1 MCVPR
6 PRRPMCHRAS
16 AGPGA
21 CMVPLE
27 RRRSVMKP
35 LRACNRYNCDT
46 LAFVVSSGL
55 RGVKEWKRGDISLK
69 LTPANSPAPPP
80 RRRLYLNALHPLW
93 FPVGLEFRD
102 VPSLVGGDDLPPQS
116 IASAS
121 SPFRS
126 TFTVI
131 WLKYIVNSFP
141 PPRTS
146 TELVYWYTRVSRHS
160 PSRRTE
166 PAPSAASPGVA
177 PTRLTGRA
185 RRPGSPSCT
194 AHAAPDVSCR
204 SAARRDVEG
213 PRSFDRL
220 PHGRTDWRQP
230 IACRCGR

>member
-55 RGVKEWKRGDISLK
+55 RGVKEVKEWKRGDISLK

-80 RRRLYLNALHPLW
+80 RRRLYLNALRPLW

-126 TFTVI
+126 IFTVI

-146 TELVYWYTRVSRHS
+146 TELVYTGIASFPFTENRVSPICGFPWS
-160 PSRRTE
+160 CP
-166 PAPSAASPGVA
+166 P
-177 PTRLTGRA
+177 RLTGRA